1 MLNILRVVT
10 AALFVIAVAVGVLA
24 YFTHEDAANSYMPV
38 AAAPGST
45 AGSQAIPNGATLP
58 IQPNETPTPE
68 RVAAEMQN
76 VAIPGWRV
84 ITIAANTTDVVV
96 DFFNPEDNA
105 GAFYLTFAITLAG
118 ENETL
123 WSSGLV
129 EPGSHVRNITLS
141 HPVEAGEYTGCT
153 LHVQPY
159 FMSDKTPAN
168 NANMEFTLVAQ

>member
-1 MLNILRVVT
+1 MRVLT
-10 AALFVIAVAVGVLA
+10 AVLFVIAIAAGVLA
-24 YFTHEDAANSYMPV
+24 YFTHENAGNSYMPV
-38 AAAPGST
+38 AVAPNSTDGSP
-45 AGSQAIPNGATLP
+45 AIPDGAALP
-58 IQPNETPTPE
+58 IQPNETPAPE
-68 RVAAEMQN
+68 RIDAEMQN

-105 GAFYLTFAITLAG
+105 GAFYLTFAIEMPGQNGAK
-118 ENETL
+118 ETL

-141 HPVEAGEYTGCT
+141 RPVEAGEYAGCT

-168 NANMEFTLVAQ
+168 NADMEFTLVAQ